1 MRKSLLPLLC
11 LLLPLLPDCSA
22 KKVYP
27 DPAFGWHNNDFST
40 IFGRLSRITARNP
53 SDPPVWVIRFGA
65 PADTYAGQL
74 ALTPPDML
82 TGYNG
87 GETVEVRG
95 RVRADLAHP
104 DYTGTWYEVSSIRLW
119 SPHR

>member
-1 MRKSLLPLLC
+1 MRKTLLPLLF
-11 LLLPLLPDCSA
+11 LLPLLPACSA

-40 IFGRLSRITARNP
+40 VFGRLARITPRNP
-53 SDPPVWVIRFGA
+53 DDPPVWIIRFGA
-65 PADTYAGQL
+65 QNDPYAGQL

-95 RVRADLAHP
+95 AIRKDLAYP
-104 DYTGTWYEVSSIRLW
+104 DYAGTWFEVSSIRLW